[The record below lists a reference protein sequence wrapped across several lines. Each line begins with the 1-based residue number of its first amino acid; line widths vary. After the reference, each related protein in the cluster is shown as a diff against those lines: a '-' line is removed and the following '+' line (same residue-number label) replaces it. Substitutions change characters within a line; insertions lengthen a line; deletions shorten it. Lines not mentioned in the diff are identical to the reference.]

1 MTVCRENLSLI
12 QKGGSL
18 IFPLMRRGWRVLI
31 FCTWCCHAQE
41 PVAPVP
47 TPAAELPI
55 QEWPDKPAAGQDVT
69 RSKSLQFRISG
80 SDPKLRGTVSFLAEQ
95 AKTDFLGLTGEKDE
109 WKIPVTVVLHGKQGD
124 LIPKRTLAMDLQY
137 GEDGFKLIINAH
149 LAQGIEQ
156 QRFHSA
162 VLSAL
167 VYERSLRTMKSGPL
181 EERLLVRPWLVEG
194 MSEVLAWKRGE
205 GDRRLYQ
212 AIFQAGGLYDLE
224 DMLGV
229 SQSDYDNYDSAM
241 RAAFRVSAGGLMMA
255 LIEQP
260 SGHEAFRSFLAEAA
274 RFGGEMPLL
283 LRKHFPGLNLSKK
296 SLEKWWALQM
306 ANQSRFSL
314 SEVMSIAET
323 ELMLADALKLRYR
336 NEEGLA
342 VDRDI
347 NSWAELAAL
356 DEGAR
361 LFGVRHAEEALVRL
375 SYRCFPS
382 YRPLLQEYQLVL
394 HEIVKHSKKFD
405 IAAKLNELD
414 ESRVLMSQR
423 GKRAADYLDWFEITR
438 ARQTSGVFDDYM
450 KLKQR
455 LDQGLMQD
463 DDHISKYL
471 DRAEKLYKR

>member
-1 MTVCRENLSLI
+1 MLI
-12 QKGGSL
+12 LCS
-18 IFPLMRRGWRVLI
+18 W
-31 FCTWCCHAQE
+31 WCHAQE
-41 PVAPVP
+41 LVAPALAPKNAVEIP
-47 TPAAELPI
+47 P
-55 QEWPDKPAAGQDVT
+55 QVGSDKPITGQEVT

-80 SDPKLRGTVSFLAEQ
+80 ADPKLRGTVSFLAEQ
-95 AKTDFLGLTGEKDE
+95 AKTDFLGLTEKKDE
-109 WKIPVTVVLHGKQGD
+109 WKIPISVVLHGKQGD
-124 LIPKRTLAMDLQY
+124 LIPKQTLVMDLQY
-137 GEDGFKLIINAH
+137 GEDGFKLIINVH

-167 VYERSLRTMKSGPL
+167 VYERSLRTLKSGPL
-181 EERLLVRPWLVEG
+181 DERLIVRPWLVEG
-194 MSEVLAWKRGE
+194 LSEVLAWKRGE

-212 AIFQAGGLYDLE
+212 AIFQAGGLYNLE

-229 SQSDYDNYDSAM
+229 SQAVYDDYDSAM
-241 RAAFRVSAGGLMMA
+241 RTAFRVSAGGLMMA

-314 SEVMSIAET
+314 SEVMSIVET

-361 LFGVRHAEEALVRL
+361 IFGVRHAEEALVRL

-382 YRPLLQEYQLVL
+382 YRPVLQDYQLVL
-394 HEIVKHSKKFD
+394 HEIIKHSKKSD
-405 IAAKLNELD
+405 IAAKLNQLD

-438 ARQTSGVFDDYM
+438 ARETRGVFDDYM

-455 LDQGLMQD
+455 LDQGLMQN

-471 DRAEKLYKR
+471 ELAEKLYKR